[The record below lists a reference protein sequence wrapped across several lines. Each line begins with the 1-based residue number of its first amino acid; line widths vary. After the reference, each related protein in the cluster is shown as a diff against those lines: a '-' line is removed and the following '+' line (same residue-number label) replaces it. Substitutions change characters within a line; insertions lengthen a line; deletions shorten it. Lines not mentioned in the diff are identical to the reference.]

1 MAFDVPILLWLA
13 PMVGFLLWGLALWAR
28 NARISRAKRW
38 SDSLGYQAARV
49 GRFGAVAL
57 GVAGVLVTV
66 ALAGPRWGSRTV
78 VTDTKGLSLV
88 IAIDISRS
96 MLAEDAA
103 PSRLER
109 AKREARRLVHDL
121 RGDRVG
127 LIAFAGGSYI
137 TSPLTVDP
145 GALQLLIEGLDPDIA
160 SKGGTTLARA
170 IRQGRD
176 LLLAGEEVAD
186 RVLVVFTDGETH
198 DSIPPLLQ
206 EAERLRRS
214 GIRLILIAEGGRE
227 PARIPVRDPE
237 GSFVGYQRDP
247 NGTVVETW
255 RRDEVLNAVADAAE
269 GVVVAAEVNDQ
280 AGVARGLVDSFKR
293 APLATTTSVH
303 DVSRAWIPL
312 LTAVIVMLGHTIT
325 RRSAALAA
333 LAMMI
338 GLPGTVGAQGLANAA
353 DEAWKRG
360 DIREAANGYLEQARS
375 GRGGDTIW
383 FNLGTAAMALG
394 DTALARSALER
405 AVNSREPDVRF
416 RALYNLGLLD
426 LRIAGSQAQGR
437 SEERSDR
444 LRQAQQRFREALLL
458 RPDDRS
464 TKWNLEL
471 TIELAP
477 PTGGGGATSPPPQ
490 GGSAGG
496 GGSPAQPTSSGGLTP
511 EQAEQI
517 LNSIAEEERQTLLEL
532 NRRRRQF
539 GERREERDW

>member
-1 MAFDVPILLWLA
+1 MIFDVPIILWAAPLA
-13 PMVGFLLWGLALWAR
+13 GFAVWGLALWAR
-28 NARISRAKRW
+28 GARVARARRW
-38 SDSLGYQAARV
+38 SHDLGRRAGRI
-49 GRFGAVAL
+49 GRFGSIAL
-57 GVAGVLVTV
+57 GMAGVLATV

-88 IAIDISRS
+88 IAVDISRS

-103 PSRLER
+103 PSRLAR

-170 IRQGRD
+170 LRQGRD

-198 DSIPPLLQ
+198 DSLPPVLE
-206 EAERLRRS
+206 EAQRLRRA
-214 GIRLILIAEGGRE
+214 GVRLILIAEGSRE
-227 PARIPVRDPE
+227 PARIPVRDLD
-237 GSFVGYQRDP
+237 GAFVGYQRDP
-247 NGTVVETW
+247 DGNIVETW
-255 RRDEVLNAVADAAE
+255 RRDNVLNAVADAAE
-269 GVVVAAEVNDQ
+269 GVVVAAEVGDQ
-280 AGVARGLVDSFKR
+280 AGTARGLVESFKR

-312 LTAVIVMLGHTIT
+312 LAAAVVVLVHSVT
-325 RRSAALAA
+325 RRSLALASLA
-333 LAMMI
+333 LGMSVPSVAW
-338 GLPGTVGAQGLANAA
+338 AQGPQNAA

-360 DIREAANGYLEQARS
+360 GLREAANLYLEQARR
-375 GRGGDTIW
+375 GEGGDTVW
-383 FNLGTAAMALG
+383 YNLGTAAMAIG
-394 DTALARSALER
+394 DSGLARRALER
-405 AVNSREPDVRF
+405 AATSLEPEVRF
-416 RALYNLGLLD
+416 RGLYNLGLLD
-426 LRIAGSQAQGR
+426 LRLASADSSGR
-437 SEERSDR
+437 SER
-444 LRQAQQRFREALLL
+444 LAIARRRFREALLL
-458 RPDDRS
+458 RPGDFD

-471 TIELAP
+471 TIERSP
-477 PTGGGGATSPPPQ
+477 PRIGGGGGGPSPQ
-490 GGSAGG
+490 GGGG
-496 GGSPAQPTSSGGLTP
+496 GGGGTPADAPPSGGLTR

-517 LNSIAEEERQTLLEL
+517 LNSIAEEERRTLMEL

>member
-1 MAFDVPILLWLA
+1 MAFDLPILLWLA
-13 PMVGFLLWGLALWAR
+13 PVAGFLLWGLALWAR
-28 NARISRAKRW
+28 HARIARAKRW
-38 SDSLGYQAARV
+38 SDSLGHQAARV
-49 GRFGAVAL
+49 GRFGAIAL
-57 GVAGVLVTV
+57 GLAGVLVTV

-206 EAERLRRS
+206 EAERLHRS

-247 NGTVVETW
+247 NGTVVETS
-255 RRDEVLNAVADAAE
+255 RRDEILNAVADAAE

-312 LTAVIVMLGHTIT
+312 LTVCQGPDAPKVWRMLPTKHGNAGTSAKQ
-325 RRSAALAA
+325 RRGISSR
-333 LAMMI
+333 
-338 GLPGTVGAQGLANAA
+338 PAA
-353 DEAWKRG
+353 DRG
-360 DIREAANGYLEQARS
+360 GTLSGSISGRPPWQWVTPDSLGARS
-375 GRGGDTIW
+375 IGPRTPVNPMSAFAHSTIW
-383 FNLGTAAMALG
+383 VCST
-394 DTALARSALER
+394 SALR
-405 AVNSREPDVRF
+405 GRRKKAPANS
-416 RALYNLGLLD
+416 
-426 LRIAGSQAQGR
+426 
-437 SEERSDR
+437 
-444 LRQAQQRFREALLL
+444 
-458 RPDDRS
+458 
-464 TKWNLEL
+464 
-471 TIELAP
+471 
-477 PTGGGGATSPPPQ
+477 
-490 GGSAGG
+490 
-496 GGSPAQPTSSGGLTP
+496 
-511 EQAEQI
+511 
-517 LNSIAEEERQTLLEL
+517 
-532 NRRRRQF
+532 
-539 GERREERDW
+539 

>member
-1 MAFDVPILLWLA
+1 MAFDTPWLLWFA
-13 PMVGFLLWGLALWAR
+13 PVVGFLVWGLAFWAR
-28 NARISRAKRW
+28 GARVRRAERW
-38 SDSLGYQAARV
+38 SEELGMRAARL

-57 GVAGVLVTV
+57 GVAGVIAVV

-88 IAIDISRS
+88 IAVDISRS

-103 PSRLER
+103 PSRLAR

-160 SKGGTTLARA
+160 SRGGTTLARTL
-170 IRQGRD
+170 RQGRD

-198 DSIPPLLQ
+198 DSLGPVLE
-206 EAERLRRS
+206 EAQRLRRA
-214 GIRLILIAEGGRE
+214 GIRLILVAEGGRE
-227 PARIPVRDPE
+227 PANIPVRDLD
-237 GSFVGYQRDP
+237 GTFTGYQRDP
-247 NGTVVETW
+247 RGTVVQTW
-255 RRDEVLNAVADAAE
+255 RRDDVLGAVADAAE

-280 AGVARGLVDSFKR
+280 AGAARDLVESFKR

-312 LTAVIVMLGHTIT
+312 LVAVIVLLVHTVT
-325 RRSAALAA
+325 RRSMALAVF
-333 LAMMI
+333 L
-338 GLPGTVGAQGLANAA
+338 LSVGAAPMVRAQAPRNTA
-353 DEAWKRG
+353 DDAWERG
-360 DIREAANGYLEQARS
+360 ALRDAANRYLSQVRRGE
-375 GRGGDTIW
+375 GGDTVW
-383 FNLGTAAMALG
+383 YNLGTAAMAIG
-394 DTALARSALER
+394 DTGVARRALER
-405 AVNSREPDVRF
+405 ATRSLEPDVRF
-416 RALYNLGLLD
+416 RALYNLGLFD
-426 LRIAGSQAQGR
+426 LRLAEADSAGRRERLQAAR
-437 SEERSDR
+437 R
-444 LRQAQQRFREALLL
+444 RFREALLL
-458 RPDDRS
+458 DPDHAD

-471 TIELAP
+471 TIERSP
-477 PTGGGGATSPPPQ
+477 PSSGGGGAAPPPQ
-490 GGSAGG
+490 GGGG
-496 GGSPAQPTSSGGLTP
+496 GGGGGPAQPQPSGGLTP

-517 LNSIAEEERQTLLEL
+517 LNSIAEEERQTMLER

-539 GERREERDW
+539 GERREDKDW